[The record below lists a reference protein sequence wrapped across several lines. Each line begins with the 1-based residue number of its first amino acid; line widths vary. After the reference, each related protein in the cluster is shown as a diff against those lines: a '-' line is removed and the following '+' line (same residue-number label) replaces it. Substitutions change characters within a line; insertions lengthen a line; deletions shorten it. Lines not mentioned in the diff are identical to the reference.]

1 MHKLKFTSDDGSISC
16 SITVNN
22 NIPKDKLEPI
32 FKSLMLHL
40 ETSVAMYSE
49 RHMFDNL
56 TRLRGEF
63 YSQVLKLL
71 VDENLDKGQEV
82 PSHILKHVSGNSKP
96 KWTGYYDD

>member
-16 SITVNN
+16 LLTVHND
-22 NIPKDKLEPI
+22 IPKEKLEPI

-40 ETSVAMYSE
+40 ETSVGVYVNKS
-49 RHMFDNL
+49 MFDSINK
-56 TRLRGEF
+56 LRGDF
-63 YSQVLKLL
+63 YSNVLKFL

-82 PSHILKHVSGNSKP
+82 PSHILKHVSNNSKP